1 MATTRFI
8 DIKIRSKSAERKV
21 DKLDRSMVNLGKDT
35 DKTTKSFGALSKVAT
50 AIGTA
55 LSAIQIGQFSDRVAK
70 ADNQLRSMTTS
81 TNQFIE
87 AQSELN
93 RIANETRQDVNDLTD
108 VYSKFARAS
117 TELGLTQREVLEFTE
132 SLTKAVK
139 IEGNTVAEVNSV
151 MLQLTQSFR
160 SGRIAGEEF
169 RAISEGSGL
178 ALRALATQMGVNVG
192 ELKKLASQGLITPQ
206 TLIKGLAKL
215 KPELDKQFIALQPTF
230 ADAGIRLSNALS
242 EAFRSSSLGSF
253 FSTLN
258 TGIIGGIDAISDRLK
273 DSGELIAKQYE
284 LIGMLGTDAVATIK
298 SSAVELAALRGSI
311 KKSTDPKEI
320 LELQGKIKEL
330 KKEIDSTEG
339 DISFVDKHFGD
350 VTGLKREY
358 AQLIIKIEEAKAAT
372 SAAGSTLDIEITGGS
387 TNPTE
392 TAKPKES
399 KFAQETK
406 DLQLALA
413 LRASVIQESIN
424 AEEASEI
431 IRFTNKANRQ
441 QELFTLELEKL
452 GTDEAAR
459 MALTE
464 EFRALQLATAQEFEA
479 NITDAKKEGTDDRIA
494 LDNDELQSKIQMA
507 QGIVGLM
514 QAFAGKSK
522 KASKALMLIQG
533 ALSAY
538 QIYASTE
545 AAAALALAQPP
556 GPPTTIPFA
565 AAISASGKIKA
576 GAVLAGAATG
586 AFSGGGGGGGGAT
599 SSPISRPS
607 GSSSPASEA
616 PQQHRVIDIRL
627 DDDAVLTGSAVKQLM
642 SSVLGGDDDITLQ
655 ITSNQ
660 AELTRT
666 GAI

>member
-21 DKLDRSMVNLGKDT
+21 DKLDRGMVKLGKDT

-70 ADNQLRSMTTS
+70 ADNQLRNITTS

-284 LIGMLGTDAVATIK
+284 LIGILGTDAVATIK
-298 SSAVELAALRGSI
+298 SSAVELAVLRGSI
-311 KKSTDPKEI
+311 KESTDPKEI

-339 DISFVDKHFGD
+339 TISFVDKHFGD

-358 AQLIIKIEEAKAAT
+358 AQLIIKIEEAK
-372 SAAGSTLDIEITGGS
+372 SAISDEGSTLDIEISSGTG
-387 TNPTE
+387 
-392 TAKPKES
+392 APKEKQKEG
-399 KFAQETK
+399 KFAQETR
-406 DLQLALA
+406 DLKLSLA
-413 LRASVIQESIN
+413 LRAAVIKESIN

-431 IRFTNKANRQ
+431 IRFTDKATRQ

-452 GTDEAAR
+452 GADEAAK

-464 EFRALQLATAQEFEA
+464 EFRALQIASAQEFEA
-479 NITDAKKEGTDDRIA
+479 NITDAKADGTSERIA

-514 QAFAGKSK
+514 QSFAGKSK

-565 AAISASGKIKA
+565 AAISTSGKIKA
-576 GAVLAGAATG
+576 GAVLAGAASG
-586 AFSGGGGGGGGAT
+586 AFSGGGGGGGGP
-599 SSPISRPS
+599 SVPISRPS
-607 GSSSPASEA
+607 TALNSPSNDT
-616 PQQHRVIDIRL
+616 PKSTRTVDIRT
-627 DDDAVLTGSAVKQLM
+627 DGSAFAEAVKDAAL
-642 SSVLGGDDDITLQ
+642 VLFNGGDDDVVVNITNAQ
-655 ITSNQ
+655 N
-660 AELTRT
+660 ELTRT
-666 GAI
+666 GVI

>member
-1 MATTRFI
+1 MATTKYI
-8 DIKIRSKSAERKV
+8 DIKIRSRSAEKKV
-21 DKLDRSMVNLGKDT
+21 DSLDKSMVRLGKDT
-35 DKTTKSFGALSKVAT
+35 DKTSKSFGALSKVAT
-50 AIGTA
+50 AVATA
-55 LSAIQIGQFSDRVAK
+55 LSAIQIGQFSDGIAK
-70 ADNQLRSMTTS
+70 ADNQLRNVTTS
-81 TNQFIE
+81 TKQFSE

-93 RIANETRQDVNDLTD
+93 RIANDTRQNVNELTD

-117 TELGLTQREVLEFTE
+117 SELGLTQREVLEFTE

-139 IEGNTVAEVNSV
+139 IEGNTAAEVNSV

-160 SGRIAGEEF
+160 SGVIAGEEF
-169 RAISEGSGL
+169 KAISEGSGL
-178 ALRALATQMGVNVG
+178 ALKALAIQMGVNVG
-192 ELKKLASQGLITPQ
+192 ELKKLASQGLITPE

-230 ADAGIRLSNALS
+230 EDAGTRLSNALS
-242 EAFRSSSLGSF
+242 ESFRSSSLGSF

-258 TGIIGGIDAISDRLK
+258 TGIIGGIDAISERLT
-273 DSGELIAKQYE
+273 DSGELIVKQYDLME
-284 LIGMLGTDAVATIK
+284 ILGSDAVVAIK
-298 SSAVELAALRGSI
+298 ASAVELVSLRGQI

-330 KKEIDSTEG
+330 KTEIDSTEG
-339 DISFVDKHFGD
+339 NISFLDKHFGD

-387 TNPTE
+387 TKPAE
-392 TAKPKES
+392 IASPKES

-459 MALTE
+459 IALTE

-479 NITDAKKEGTDDRIA
+479 NMTDAKAEGTNDRIS
-494 LDNDELQSKIQMA
+494 LDNEELQSKIQMA

-514 QAFAGKSK
+514 QSFAGKSK

-565 AAISASGKIKA
+565 AAISTSGKLKA

-586 AFSGGGGGGGGAT
+586 AFSGGGGGGGSP

-607 GSSSPASEA
+607 GTTSPASEV
-616 PQQHRVIDIRL
+616 PQQNRVIDIRL
-627 DDDAVLTGSAVKQLM
+627 DDDAILTGSAVKQLM